1 MSGGVQSEKS
11 MSADAGTG
19 KERGAFA
26 PLSLKSGLQQASGP
40 HIGQQFVEAGKQ
52 LTRIFRIG
60 YSGSRRNAPRRPSG
74 TGRTGRA
81 HRSGGASRTR
91 CSSGACRAGR
101 TNRSGGTHYSGG
113 TGGARCSGRACHAGG
128 TGRSGGTHYSSG
140 TSGAR
145 CSGRACRAGGTGRS
159 GGTHYPGG
167 AHRSHRPG
175 QSRHTGRTYR
185 PGKAPRSPRS
195 RRPRN
200 AADAAALART
210 PVTAAGFRFIAIVS
224 PGEIS
229 SLYHR
234 MHGLQTV
241 GNRPQASSPEK
252 SAPTS

>member
-1 MSGGVQSEKS
+1 MGFRAKKACPQTPEQVKRE
-11 MSADAGTG
+11 A
-19 KERGAFA
+19 
-26 PLSLKSGLQQASGP
+26 LSRLSPCLKSGLQQASGP

-74 TGRTGRA
+74 TGRAGRAGRA

-101 TNRSGGTHYSGG
+101 T
-113 TGGARCSGRACHAGG
+113 GRARRTH
-128 TGRSGGTHYSSG
+128 RS
-140 TSGAR
+140 
-145 CSGRACRAGGTGRS
+145 
-159 GGTHYPGG
+159 GG

-224 PGEIS
+224 HGEIS

>member
-1 MSGGVQSEKS
+1 

-101 TNRSGGTHYSGG
+101 TNRSGGTHYPG
-113 TGGARCSGRACHAGG
+113 
-128 TGRSGGTHYSSG
+128 G

-224 PGEIS
+224 HGEIS

>member
-1 MSGGVQSEKS
+1 MGFRAKKACPQTPEQVKRE
-11 MSADAGTG
+11 A
-19 KERGAFA
+19 
-26 PLSLKSGLQQASGP
+26 LSRLSPCLKSGLQQASGP

-74 TGRTGRA
+74 TGRSGGTHHAGGTGGARCSGGACRAGGTGRAGRA
-81 HRSGGASRTR
+81 HRSGGAGRPR

-101 TNRSGGTHYSGG
+101 T
-113 TGGARCSGRACHAGG
+113 GRARRTH
-128 TGRSGGTHYSSG
+128 RS
-140 TSGAR
+140 
-145 CSGRACRAGGTGRS
+145 
-159 GGTHYPGG
+159 GG

-224 PGEIS
+224 HGEIS

>member
-1 MSGGVQSEKS
+1 MGFRAKKACPQTPEQVKRE
-11 MSADAGTG
+11 A
-19 KERGAFA
+19 
-26 PLSLKSGLQQASGP
+26 LSRLSPCLKSGLQQASGP
-40 HIGQQFVEAGKQ
+40 HIGQQFVEVGEQ

-74 TGRTGRA
+74 TGRAGRAGRA
-81 HRSGGASRTR
+81 HRS
-91 CSSGACRAGR
+91 
-101 TNRSGGTHYSGG
+101 
-113 TGGARCSGRACHAGG
+113 
-128 TGRSGGTHYSSG
+128 
-140 TSGAR
+140 
-145 CSGRACRAGGTGRS
+145 
-159 GGTHYPGG
+159 GG

-185 PGKAPRSPRS
+185 PGKAPWSPRPG
-195 RRPRN
+195 RPRN

-224 PGEIS
+224 HGEIS

>member
-1 MSGGVQSEKS
+1 MGFRAKKACPQTPEQVKRE
-11 MSADAGTG
+11 A
-19 KERGAFA
+19 
-26 PLSLKSGLQQASGP
+26 LSRLSPCLKSGFQQASGP

-74 TGRTGRA
+74 TGR
-81 HRSGGASRTR
+81 
-91 CSSGACRAGR
+91 
-101 TNRSGGTHYSGG
+101 SGGTHRAGG
-113 TGGARCSGRACHAGG
+113 TGGARCSGRACRAGR
-128 TGRSGGTHYSSG
+128 TGRT
-140 TSGAR
+140 
-145 CSGRACRAGGTGRS
+145 GRAHRS
-159 GGTHYPGG
+159 GG

-185 PGKAPRSPRS
+185 PGKAPRSPRPG
-195 RRPRN
+195 RPRN

-224 PGEIS
+224 HGEIS

>member
-1 MSGGVQSEKS
+1 MRFREKKPCPQTPEQVKRE
-11 MSADAGTG
+11 A
-19 KERGAFA
+19 
-26 PLSLKSGLQQASGP
+26 LSRLSPCLKSGLQQASGP

-74 TGRTGRA
+74 TGRSGGTHRPGGTGGARCSGRACRAGRTGRTGRA

-101 TNRSGGTHYSGG
+101 T
-113 TGGARCSGRACHAGG
+113 GRA
-128 TGRSGGTHYSSG
+128 RRTHHS
-140 TSGAR
+140 
-145 CSGRACRAGGTGRS
+145 
-159 GGTHYPGG
+159 GG

-185 PGKAPRSPRS
+185 PGKAPWSPRPG
-195 RRPRN
+195 RPRN

-224 PGEIS
+224 HGEIS

>member
-1 MSGGVQSEKS
+1 MRFREKKPCPQTPEQVKRE
-11 MSADAGTG
+11 A
-19 KERGAFA
+19 
-26 PLSLKSGLQQASGP
+26 LSRLSPCLKSGLQQASGP
-40 HIGQQFVEAGKQ
+40 HIGQQFVEAGEQ

-74 TGRTGRA
+74 TGRSGGT

-101 TNRSGGTHYSGG
+101 T
-113 TGGARCSGRACHAGG
+113 GRA
-128 TGRSGGTHYSSG
+128 RRTHHS
-140 TSGAR
+140 
-145 CSGRACRAGGTGRS
+145 
-159 GGTHYPGG
+159 GG

-185 PGKAPRSPRS
+185 PGKAPWSPRPG
-195 RRPRN
+195 RPRN

-224 PGEIS
+224 HGEIS

>member
-1 MSGGVQSEKS
+1 MRFREKKPCPQTPEQVKRE
-11 MSADAGTG
+11 A
-19 KERGAFA
+19 
-26 PLSLKSGLQQASGP
+26 LSRLSPCLKSGLQQASGP

-74 TGRTGRA
+74 TGRSGGTHRAGGTGGARCSGRACRAGRTGRTGRA
-81 HRSGGASRTR
+81 HRSGGAGRTR

-101 TNRSGGTHYSGG
+101 T
-113 TGGARCSGRACHAGG
+113 GRA
-128 TGRSGGTHYSSG
+128 RRTHHS
-140 TSGAR
+140 
-145 CSGRACRAGGTGRS
+145 
-159 GGTHYPGG
+159 GG

-185 PGKAPRSPRS
+185 PGKAPWSPRPG
-195 RRPRN
+195 RPRN

-224 PGEIS
+224 HGEIS

>member
-1 MSGGVQSEKS
+1 MGFRAKKACPQTPEQVKRE
-11 MSADAGTG
+11 A
-19 KERGAFA
+19 
-26 PLSLKSGLQQASGP
+26 LSRLSPCLKSGLQQASGP
-40 HIGQQFVEAGKQ
+40 PIGQQFVEAGKQ

-101 TNRSGGTHYSGG
+101 T
-113 TGGARCSGRACHAGG
+113 GRA
-128 TGRSGGTHYSSG
+128 RRTHHS
-140 TSGAR
+140 
-145 CSGRACRAGGTGRS
+145 
-159 GGTHYPGG
+159 GG

-185 PGKAPRSPRS
+185 PGKAPWSPRPG
-195 RRPRN
+195 RPRN

-224 PGEIS
+224 HGEIS

>member
-1 MSGGVQSEKS
+1 MGFRAKKACPQTPEQVKRE
-11 MSADAGTG
+11 A
-19 KERGAFA
+19 
-26 PLSLKSGLQQASGP
+26 LSRLSPCLKSGLQQASGP
-40 HIGQQFVEAGKQ
+40 HIGQQFVEVGEQ

-74 TGRTGRA
+74 TGRSGGT

-101 TNRSGGTHYSGG
+101 TGRT
-113 TGGARCSGRACHAGG
+113 GRAH
-128 TGRSGGTHYSSG
+128 RS
-140 TSGAR
+140 
-145 CSGRACRAGGTGRS
+145 
-159 GGTHYPGG
+159 GG

-185 PGKAPRSPRS
+185 PGKAPWSPRPG
-195 RRPRN
+195 RPRN

-224 PGEIS
+224 HGEIS

>member
-40 HIGQQFVEAGKQ
+40 HIGQQFVEVGEQ

-74 TGRTGRA
+74 TGRAGRAGRA
-81 HRSGGASRTR
+81 HRSGGAGRTR

-101 TNRSGGTHYSGG
+101 T
-113 TGGARCSGRACHAGG
+113 GRA
-128 TGRSGGTHYSSG
+128 RRTHHS
-140 TSGAR
+140 
-145 CSGRACRAGGTGRS
+145 
-159 GGTHYPGG
+159 GG

-185 PGKAPRSPRS
+185 PGKAPWSPRPG
-195 RRPRN
+195 RPRN

-224 PGEIS
+224 HGEIS

>member
-40 HIGQQFVEAGKQ
+40 HIGQPFVEAGEQ

-60 YSGSRRNAPRRPSG
+60 YSGSRRNGPRRPSG
-74 TGRTGRA
+74 TGRA
-81 HRSGGASRTR
+81 HRSGGAGRTR

-101 TNRSGGTHYSGG
+101 T
-113 TGGARCSGRACHAGG
+113 GRARRTH
-128 TGRSGGTHYSSG
+128 RS
-140 TSGAR
+140 
-145 CSGRACRAGGTGRS
+145 
-159 GGTHYPGG
+159 GG

-185 PGKAPRSPRS
+185 PGKAPRSPRPG
-195 RRPRN
+195 RPRN

-224 PGEIS
+224 HGEIS

>member
-1 MSGGVQSEKS
+1 MGFRAKKPCPQTPEQVKRE
-11 MSADAGTG
+11 A
-19 KERGAFA
+19 
-26 PLSLKSGLQQASGP
+26 LSRLSPCLKSGLQQASGP

-74 TGRTGRA
+74 TGR
-81 HRSGGASRTR
+81 
-91 CSSGACRAGR
+91 
-101 TNRSGGTHYSGG
+101 SGGTHRPGG
-113 TGGARCSGRACHAGG
+113 TG
-128 TGRSGGTHYSSG
+128 
-140 TSGAR
+140 GAR

-159 GGTHYPGG
+159 GGTHRAGGTGGARCSGRACRAGRTGRAGRAHRSGG

-185 PGKAPRSPRS
+185 PGKAPWSPRPG
-195 RRPRN
+195 RPRN

-224 PGEIS
+224 HGEIS

>member
-1 MSGGVQSEKS
+1 MGFRAKKACPQTPEQVKRE
-11 MSADAGTG
+11 A
-19 KERGAFA
+19 
-26 PLSLKSGLQQASGP
+26 LSRLSPCLKSGLQQASGP
-40 HIGQQFVEAGKQ
+40 HIGQQFVEVGEQ

-74 TGRTGRA
+74 TGRAGRAGRA

-101 TNRSGGTHYSGG
+101 T
-113 TGGARCSGRACHAGG
+113 GRARRTH
-128 TGRSGGTHYSSG
+128 RS
-140 TSGAR
+140 
-145 CSGRACRAGGTGRS
+145 
-159 GGTHYPGG
+159 GG

-185 PGKAPRSPRS
+185 PGKAPWSPRPG
-195 RRPRN
+195 RPRN

-224 PGEIS
+224 HGEIS

>member
-1 MSGGVQSEKS
+1 MGFRAKKACPQTPEQVKRE
-11 MSADAGTG
+11 A
-19 KERGAFA
+19 
-26 PLSLKSGLQQASGP
+26 LSRLSPCLKSGLQQASGP
-40 HIGQQFVEAGKQ
+40 HIGQQFVEVGEQ

-74 TGRTGRA
+74 TGRSGGT

-101 TNRSGGTHYSGG
+101 TGRARRTHRSGGAGRT
-113 TGGARCSGRACHAGG
+113 RCS
-128 TGRSGGTHYSSG
+128 SG
-140 TSGAR
+140 
-145 CSGRACRAGGTGRS
+145 ACRAGRTGRARR
-159 GGTHYPGG
+159 THHSGG

-185 PGKAPRSPRS
+185 PGKAPWSPRPG
-195 RRPRN
+195 RPRN

-224 PGEIS
+224 HGEIS

>member
-1 MSGGVQSEKS
+1 MGFRAKKACPQTPEQVKRE
-11 MSADAGTG
+11 A
-19 KERGAFA
+19 
-26 PLSLKSGLQQASGP
+26 LSRLSPCLKSGFQQASGP

-60 YSGSRRNAPRRPSG
+60 YSGSRRNGPRRASG
-74 TGRTGRA
+74 TGRAGRA

-101 TNRSGGTHYSGG
+101 T
-113 TGGARCSGRACHAGG
+113 GRA
-128 TGRSGGTHYSSG
+128 
-140 TSGAR
+140 
-145 CSGRACRAGGTGRS
+145 GRAHRS
-159 GGTHYPGG
+159 GG

-185 PGKAPRSPRS
+185 PGKAPRSPRPG
-195 RRPRN
+195 RPRN

-224 PGEIS
+224 HGEIS

>member
-1 MSGGVQSEKS
+1 MGFRAKKACPQTPEQVKRE
-11 MSADAGTG
+11 A
-19 KERGAFA
+19 
-26 PLSLKSGLQQASGP
+26 LSRLSPCLKSGLQQASGP
-40 HIGQQFVEAGKQ
+40 HIGQQFVEVGEQ

-74 TGRTGRA
+74 TGRSGGT
-81 HRSGGASRTR
+81 HRSGGAGRTR

-101 TNRSGGTHYSGG
+101 T
-113 TGGARCSGRACHAGG
+113 GRA
-128 TGRSGGTHYSSG
+128 RRTHHS
-140 TSGAR
+140 
-145 CSGRACRAGGTGRS
+145 
-159 GGTHYPGG
+159 GG

-185 PGKAPRSPRS
+185 PGKAPWSPRPG
-195 RRPRN
+195 RPRN

-224 PGEIS
+224 HGEIS

>member
-1 MSGGVQSEKS
+1 MRFREKKPCPQTPEQVKRE
-11 MSADAGTG
+11 A
-19 KERGAFA
+19 
-26 PLSLKSGLQQASGP
+26 LSRLSPCLKSGLQQASGP

-74 TGRTGRA
+74 TGRSGGT

-101 TNRSGGTHYSGG
+101 T
-113 TGGARCSGRACHAGG
+113 GRA
-128 TGRSGGTHYSSG
+128 RRTHHS
-140 TSGAR
+140 
-145 CSGRACRAGGTGRS
+145 
-159 GGTHYPGG
+159 GG

-185 PGKAPRSPRS
+185 PGKAPWSPRPG
-195 RRPRN
+195 RPRN

-224 PGEIS
+224 HGEIS

>member
-1 MSGGVQSEKS
+1 MGFRAKKACPQTPEQVKRE
-11 MSADAGTG
+11 A
-19 KERGAFA
+19 
-26 PLSLKSGLQQASGP
+26 LSRLSPCLKSGLQQASGP

-74 TGRTGRA
+74 TGR
-81 HRSGGASRTR
+81 SGGTHHAGGAGRTR

-101 TNRSGGTHYSGG
+101 T
-113 TGGARCSGRACHAGG
+113 GRA
-128 TGRSGGTHYSSG
+128 RRTHHS
-140 TSGAR
+140 
-145 CSGRACRAGGTGRS
+145 
-159 GGTHYPGG
+159 GG

-185 PGKAPRSPRS
+185 PGKAPWSPRPG
-195 RRPRN
+195 RPRN

-224 PGEIS
+224 HGEIS

>member
-1 MSGGVQSEKS
+1 MGFRAKKACPQTPEQVKRE
-11 MSADAGTG
+11 A
-19 KERGAFA
+19 
-26 PLSLKSGLQQASGP
+26 LSRLSPCLKSGLQQASGP
-40 HIGQQFVEAGKQ
+40 HIGQQFVEVGEQ

-74 TGRTGRA
+74 TGRSGGT

-101 TNRSGGTHYSGG
+101 T
-113 TGGARCSGRACHAGG
+113 GRA
-128 TGRSGGTHYSSG
+128 
-140 TSGAR
+140 
-145 CSGRACRAGGTGRS
+145 GRAHRS
-159 GGTHYPGG
+159 GG

-185 PGKAPRSPRS
+185 PGKAPWSPRPG
-195 RRPRN
+195 RPRN

-224 PGEIS
+224 HGEIS

>member
-1 MSGGVQSEKS
+1 MGFRAKKACPQTPEQVKRE
-11 MSADAGTG
+11 A
-19 KERGAFA
+19 
-26 PLSLKSGLQQASGP
+26 LSRLSPCLKSGLQQASGP

-74 TGRTGRA
+74 TGRAGRAGRA

-101 TNRSGGTHYSGG
+101 T
-113 TGGARCSGRACHAGG
+113 GRARRTH
-128 TGRSGGTHYSSG
+128 RS
-140 TSGAR
+140 
-145 CSGRACRAGGTGRS
+145 
-159 GGTHYPGG
+159 GG

-185 PGKAPRSPRS
+185 PGKAPWSPRPG
-195 RRPRN
+195 RPRN

-224 PGEIS
+224 HGEIS

>member
-1 MSGGVQSEKS
+1 MGFRAKKACPQTPEQVKRE
-11 MSADAGTG
+11 A
-19 KERGAFA
+19 
-26 PLSLKSGLQQASGP
+26 LSRLSPCLKSGLQQASGP
-40 HIGQQFVEAGKQ
+40 HIGQQFVEAGEQ

-60 YSGSRRNAPRRPSG
+60 YSGSRRNGPRRPSG
-74 TGRTGRA
+74 TGRA
-81 HRSGGASRTR
+81 HRSGGAGRTR

-101 TNRSGGTHYSGG
+101 T
-113 TGGARCSGRACHAGG
+113 GRA
-128 TGRSGGTHYSSG
+128 RRTHHS
-140 TSGAR
+140 
-145 CSGRACRAGGTGRS
+145 
-159 GGTHYPGG
+159 GG

-185 PGKAPRSPRS
+185 PGKAPWSPRPG
-195 RRPRN
+195 RPRN

-224 PGEIS
+224 HGEIS

>member
-40 HIGQQFVEAGKQ
+40 HIGQQFVEAGEQ

-60 YSGSRRNAPRRPSG
+60 YSGSRRNGPRRPSG
-74 TGRTGRA
+74 TGRA
-81 HRSGGASRTR
+81 HRSGGAGRTRCSSGACRTGRTGRTGGAHRSGGAGRTR

-101 TNRSGGTHYSGG
+101 T
-113 TGGARCSGRACHAGG
+113 GRARRTH
-128 TGRSGGTHYSSG
+128 RS
-140 TSGAR
+140 
-145 CSGRACRAGGTGRS
+145 
-159 GGTHYPGG
+159 GG

-185 PGKAPRSPRS
+185 PGKAPRSPRPG
-195 RRPRN
+195 RPRN

-224 PGEIS
+224 HGEIS

>member
-1 MSGGVQSEKS
+1 MGFRAKKACPQTPEQVKRE
-11 MSADAGTG
+11 A
-19 KERGAFA
+19 
-26 PLSLKSGLQQASGP
+26 LSRLSPCLKSGLQQASGP
-40 HIGQQFVEAGKQ
+40 HIGQQFVEVGEQ

-74 TGRTGRA
+74 TGRSGGT

-101 TNRSGGTHYSGG
+101 T
-113 TGGARCSGRACHAGG
+113 GRA
-128 TGRSGGTHYSSG
+128 RRTHHS
-140 TSGAR
+140 
-145 CSGRACRAGGTGRS
+145 
-159 GGTHYPGG
+159 GG

-185 PGKAPRSPRS
+185 PGKAPWSPRPG
-195 RRPRN
+195 RPRN

-224 PGEIS
+224 HGEIS

>member
-1 MSGGVQSEKS
+1 MGFRAKKACPQTPEQVKRE
-11 MSADAGTG
+11 A
-19 KERGAFA
+19 
-26 PLSLKSGLQQASGP
+26 LSRLSPCLKSGLQQASCP
-40 HIGQQFVEAGKQ
+40 HIGQQFVEVGEQ

-74 TGRTGRA
+74 TGRSGGT

-101 TNRSGGTHYSGG
+101 T
-113 TGGARCSGRACHAGG
+113 GRA
-128 TGRSGGTHYSSG
+128 RRTHHS
-140 TSGAR
+140 
-145 CSGRACRAGGTGRS
+145 
-159 GGTHYPGG
+159 GG

-185 PGKAPRSPRS
+185 PGKAPWSPRPG
-195 RRPRN
+195 RPRN

-224 PGEIS
+224 HGEIS

>member
-1 MSGGVQSEKS
+1 MGFRAKKACPQTPEQVKRE
-11 MSADAGTG
+11 A
-19 KERGAFA
+19 
-26 PLSLKSGLQQASGP
+26 LSRLSPCLKSGLQQASGP

-60 YSGSRRNAPRRPSG
+60 YSGSRRNAPRRASRASR

-81 HRSGGASRTR
+81 HR
-91 CSSGACRAGR
+91 
-101 TNRSGGTHYSGG
+101 SGG
-113 TGGARCSGRACHAGG
+113 TGGARCSGRACRAGR
-128 TGRSGGTHYSSG
+128 TGRARRTH
-140 TSGAR
+140 
-145 CSGRACRAGGTGRS
+145 RS
-159 GGTHYPGG
+159 GG

-185 PGKAPRSPRS
+185 PGKAPRSPRPG
-195 RRPRN
+195 RPRN

-224 PGEIS
+224 HGEIS

>member
-40 HIGQQFVEAGKQ
+40 HIGQQFVEAGEQ

-60 YSGSRRNAPRRPSG
+60 YSGSRRNGPRRPSG
-74 TGRTGRA
+74 TGRA
-81 HRSGGASRTR
+81 HRSGGAGRTR

-101 TNRSGGTHYSGG
+101 T
-113 TGGARCSGRACHAGG
+113 GRARRTH
-128 TGRSGGTHYSSG
+128 RS
-140 TSGAR
+140 
-145 CSGRACRAGGTGRS
+145 
-159 GGTHYPGG
+159 GG

-185 PGKAPRSPRS
+185 PGKAPRSPRPG
-195 RRPRN
+195 RPRN

-224 PGEIS
+224 HGEIS

>member
-1 MSGGVQSEKS
+1 MGFRAKKACPQTPEQVKRE
-11 MSADAGTG
+11 A
-19 KERGAFA
+19 
-26 PLSLKSGLQQASGP
+26 LSRLSPCLKSGLQQASGP
-40 HIGQQFVEAGKQ
+40 HIGQQFVEAGEQ

-60 YSGSRRNAPRRPSG
+60 YSGSRRNGPRRPSG
-74 TGRTGRA
+74 TGRA
-81 HRSGGASRTR
+81 HRSGGAGRTR

-101 TNRSGGTHYSGG
+101 TGRT
-113 TGGARCSGRACHAGG
+113 GRAH
-128 TGRSGGTHYSSG
+128 RS
-140 TSGAR
+140 
-145 CSGRACRAGGTGRS
+145 
-159 GGTHYPGG
+159 GG

-185 PGKAPRSPRS
+185 PGKAPWSPRPG
-195 RRPRN
+195 RPRN

-224 PGEIS
+224 HGEIS

>member
-60 YSGSRRNAPRRPSG
+60 YSGSRRNGPRRPSG
-74 TGRTGRA
+74 TGRA
-81 HRSGGASRTR
+81 HRSGGAGRTR

-101 TNRSGGTHYSGG
+101 T
-113 TGGARCSGRACHAGG
+113 GRA
-128 TGRSGGTHYSSG
+128 RRTHHS
-140 TSGAR
+140 
-145 CSGRACRAGGTGRS
+145 
-159 GGTHYPGG
+159 GG

-185 PGKAPRSPRS
+185 PGKAPWSPRPG
-195 RRPRN
+195 RPRN

-224 PGEIS
+224 HGEIS

>member
-1 MSGGVQSEKS
+1 MRFREKKPCPQTPEQVKRE
-11 MSADAGTG
+11 A
-19 KERGAFA
+19 
-26 PLSLKSGLQQASGP
+26 LSRLSPCLKSGLQQASGP
-40 HIGQQFVEAGKQ
+40 HIGQQFVEAGEQ

-60 YSGSRRNAPRRPSG
+60 YSGSRRNGPRRPSG
-74 TGRTGRA
+74 TGRA
-81 HRSGGASRTR
+81 HRSGGAGRTR

-101 TNRSGGTHYSGG
+101 T
-113 TGGARCSGRACHAGG
+113 GRA
-128 TGRSGGTHYSSG
+128 RRTHHS
-140 TSGAR
+140 
-145 CSGRACRAGGTGRS
+145 
-159 GGTHYPGG
+159 GG

-185 PGKAPRSPRS
+185 PGKAPWSPRPG
-195 RRPRN
+195 RPRN

-224 PGEIS
+224 HGEIS

>member
-1 MSGGVQSEKS
+1 MRNVFADTSGEVLASHGQLPRASTALYS
-11 MSADAGTG
+11 LSCRAG
-19 KERGAFA
+19 R
-26 PLSLKSGLQQASGP
+26 
-40 HIGQQFVEAGKQ
+40 
-52 LTRIFRIG
+52 
-60 YSGSRRNAPRRPSG
+60 

-81 HRSGGASRTR
+81 HRSGGAGRTR

-101 TNRSGGTHYSGG
+101 T
-113 TGGARCSGRACHAGG
+113 GRA
-128 TGRSGGTHYSSG
+128 
-140 TSGAR
+140 
-145 CSGRACRAGGTGRS
+145 GRAHRS
-159 GGTHYPGG
+159 GG

-185 PGKAPRSPRS
+185 PGKAPWSPRPG
-195 RRPRN
+195 RPRN

-224 PGEIS
+224 HGEIS

>member
-1 MSGGVQSEKS
+1 MGFRAKKACPQTPEQVKRE
-11 MSADAGTG
+11 A
-19 KERGAFA
+19 
-26 PLSLKSGLQQASGP
+26 LSRLSPCLKSGLQQASGP

-74 TGRTGRA
+74 TGR
-81 HRSGGASRTR
+81 
-91 CSSGACRAGR
+91 
-101 TNRSGGTHYSGG
+101 SGGTHHAGG
-113 TGGARCSGRACHAGG
+113 TGGARCSGG
-128 TGRSGGTHYSSG
+128 
-140 TSGAR
+140 
-145 CSGRACRAGGTGRS
+145 ACRAGRTGRAGRAHRS
-159 GGTHYPGG
+159 GG

-224 PGEIS
+224 HGEIS

>member
-1 MSGGVQSEKS
+1 MRFREKKPCPQTPEQVKRE
-11 MSADAGTG
+11 A
-19 KERGAFA
+19 
-26 PLSLKSGLQQASGP
+26 LSRLSPCLKSGLQQASGP

-74 TGRTGRA
+74 TGR
-81 HRSGGASRTR
+81 SGGTHHAGGAGRTR

-101 TNRSGGTHYSGG
+101 T
-113 TGGARCSGRACHAGG
+113 GRA
-128 TGRSGGTHYSSG
+128 RRTHHS
-140 TSGAR
+140 
-145 CSGRACRAGGTGRS
+145 
-159 GGTHYPGG
+159 GG

-185 PGKAPRSPRS
+185 PGKAPWSPRPG
-195 RRPRN
+195 RPRN

-224 PGEIS
+224 HGEIS

>member
-1 MSGGVQSEKS
+1 MRFREKKPCPQTPEQVKRE
-11 MSADAGTG
+11 A
-19 KERGAFA
+19 
-26 PLSLKSGLQQASGP
+26 LSRLSPCLKSGLQQASGP

-74 TGRTGRA
+74 TGR
-81 HRSGGASRTR
+81 SGGTHHGAGRPR

-101 TNRSGGTHYSGG
+101 T
-113 TGGARCSGRACHAGG
+113 GRA
-128 TGRSGGTHYSSG
+128 RRTHHS
-140 TSGAR
+140 
-145 CSGRACRAGGTGRS
+145 
-159 GGTHYPGG
+159 GG

-185 PGKAPRSPRS
+185 PGKAPWSPRPG
-195 RRPRN
+195 RPRN

-224 PGEIS
+224 HGEIS

>member
-1 MSGGVQSEKS
+1 MRFREKKPCPQTPEQVKRE
-11 MSADAGTG
+11 A
-19 KERGAFA
+19 
-26 PLSLKSGLQQASGP
+26 LSRLSPCLKSGLQQASGP

-74 TGRTGRA
+74 TGRA

-101 TNRSGGTHYSGG
+101 T
-113 TGGARCSGRACHAGG
+113 GRA
-128 TGRSGGTHYSSG
+128 RRTHHS
-140 TSGAR
+140 
-145 CSGRACRAGGTGRS
+145 
-159 GGTHYPGG
+159 GG

-185 PGKAPRSPRS
+185 PGKAPWSPRPG
-195 RRPRN
+195 RPRN

-224 PGEIS
+224 HGEIS

>member
-1 MSGGVQSEKS
+1 MRFREKKPCPQTPEQVKRE
-11 MSADAGTG
+11 A
-19 KERGAFA
+19 
-26 PLSLKSGLQQASGP
+26 LSRLSPCLKSGLQQASGP

-74 TGRTGRA
+74 TGR
-81 HRSGGASRTR
+81 SGGTHHAGGAGRTR

-101 TNRSGGTHYSGG
+101 T
-113 TGGARCSGRACHAGG
+113 GRA
-128 TGRSGGTHYSSG
+128 RRTHHS
-140 TSGAR
+140 
-145 CSGRACRAGGTGRS
+145 
-159 GGTHYPGG
+159 GG

-185 PGKAPRSPRS
+185 PGKAPWSPRPG
-195 RRPRN
+195 RPRN

>member
-101 TNRSGGTHYSGG
+101 TNRSGGTHYPG
-113 TGGARCSGRACHAGG
+113 
-128 TGRSGGTHYSSG
+128 G

-224 PGEIS
+224 HGEIS